1 MRFSTNLRNL
11 KSKTFEPIPP
21 GKYEA
26 EIVDATSE
34 ESANRKRFL
43 NLDFVVIGPACRGRH
58 LWTKLFMTDAAV
70 WKLAALFNAINQPLT
85 EEADTADLVGR
96 KLSVTVKVIEGED
109 GSLRNEIVTFRKLE
123 LTGTDTDGRE
133 AANL

>member
-34 ESANRKRFL
+34 ESANHKRFL
-43 NLDFVVIGPACRGRH
+43 KLDFVIVGPAYQGRH

-70 WKLAALFNAINQPLT
+70 WKLAALFNAIDQALS

-96 KLSVTVKVIEGED
+96 RLSVAVKVIEGED
-109 GSLRNEIVTFRKLE
+109 GVLRNEIVAFRKLK
-123 LTGTDTDGRE
+123 LAGTDTERE